1 MSQVVKAGIVMVG
14 LSALAAAGIVFV
26 PLLSAGESAA
36 PTSLKTQTI
45 GARGSAVRPASPS
58 AATMAKADRKL
69 AAAMAAEPAG
79 GDNALSQ
86 ISRVVGAPSSHSVVG
101 LPAGMAGGLAFAA
114 AERGGDATGDLIAR
128 AKRELLDGAAPSARL
143 LLQRAA
149 RSGAVEALT
158 LLGASYDATALKEMG
173 VSGVRGDAAAARK
186 FYKEAADKGSAEAKR
201 RLARL

>member
-1 MSQVVKAGIVMVG
+1 MVG
-14 LSALAAAGIVFV
+14 LSALVAAGIVFV

-36 PTSLKTQTI
+36 PASVNTQTI
-45 GARGSAVRPASPS
+45 GAKGGAVRPASPS

-69 AAAMAAEPAG
+69 AAAMAAEPAGG

-128 AKRELLDGAAPSARL
+128 ARRELLDGAAPSARL

-186 FYKEAADKGSAEAKR
+186 FYKEAAEKGSAEAKR